1 MQESQ
6 MFGKFLEILKLLI
19 AILARILFG
28 HFPCRVFSLVSAL
41 NSWAASPLFY
51 AFFKRNGTSR
61 YAKESI
67 SSHVQQETFQEQF
80 SVKSYT
86 K

>member
-1 MQESQ
+1 MQEFQ

-41 NSWAASPLFY
+41 NSSAASPLFY
-51 AFFKRNGTSR
+51 DFFKGMVHHVMQKNPYLHMSSRKLFRNN
-61 YAKESI
+61 
-67 SSHVQQETFQEQF
+67 FL
-80 SVKSYT
+80 
-86 K
+86 